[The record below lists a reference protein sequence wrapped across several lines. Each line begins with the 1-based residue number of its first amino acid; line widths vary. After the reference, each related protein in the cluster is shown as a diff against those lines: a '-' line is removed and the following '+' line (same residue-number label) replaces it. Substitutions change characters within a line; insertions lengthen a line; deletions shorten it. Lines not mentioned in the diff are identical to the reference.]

1 MRAVLCRSFD
11 GHKSLV
17 VDDVP
22 SPTPGPGQVR
32 IAVKAAGLN
41 FADTLMTVGQYQAMP
56 PLPFSPGLEGA
67 GVVVE
72 LGAGVEGLAVG
83 DRVIALSG
91 HGMFAEEA
99 IAPAMTVFK
108 IPDSMDFETAAS
120 FVVAYGTSHFGLKDK
135 ASLRPGDVLLVT
147 GAAGGV
153 GLTAVEVGKQLG
165 ATVIAVAGGADKVK
179 VAAEAG
185 ADFTIDYRVEDIR
198 ERVKEITEGKGANVL
213 YDPVGGSAFDAAFR
227 SLALQARILII
238 GFASGDIPKIPA
250 NILLVKNMTAIGYYW
265 GAYHKADPE
274 GIRRSTLEL
283 MDWFEAGRLKP
294 HISHRFPMEEASAAM
309 DAMITRKSTGKVVLT
324 MG

>member
-99 IAPAMTVFK
+99 IAPAVT
-108 IPDSMDFETAAS
+108 D
-120 FVVAYGTSHFGLKDK
+120 
-135 ASLRPGDVLLVT
+135 RP
-147 GAAGGV
+147 
-153 GLTAVEVGKQLG
+153 
-165 ATVIAVAGGADKVK
+165 
-179 VAAEAG
+179 
-185 ADFTIDYRVEDIR
+185 
-198 ERVKEITEGKGANVL
+198 
-213 YDPVGGSAFDAAFR
+213 
-227 SLALQARILII
+227 
-238 GFASGDIPKIPA
+238 
-250 NILLVKNMTAIGYYW
+250 
-265 GAYHKADPE
+265 
-274 GIRRSTLEL
+274 
-283 MDWFEAGRLKP
+283 
-294 HISHRFPMEEASAAM
+294 
-309 DAMITRKSTGKVVLT
+309 
-324 MG
+324 

>member
-165 ATVIAVAGGADKVK
+165 ATVIAVAGG
-179 VAAEAG
+179 
-185 ADFTIDYRVEDIR
+185 
-198 ERVKEITEGKGANVL
+198 
-213 YDPVGGSAFDAAFR
+213 
-227 SLALQARILII
+227 
-238 GFASGDIPKIPA
+238 
-250 NILLVKNMTAIGYYW
+250 
-265 GAYHKADPE
+265 
-274 GIRRSTLEL
+274 
-283 MDWFEAGRLKP
+283 
-294 HISHRFPMEEASAAM
+294 
-309 DAMITRKSTGKVVLT
+309 
-324 MG
+324 